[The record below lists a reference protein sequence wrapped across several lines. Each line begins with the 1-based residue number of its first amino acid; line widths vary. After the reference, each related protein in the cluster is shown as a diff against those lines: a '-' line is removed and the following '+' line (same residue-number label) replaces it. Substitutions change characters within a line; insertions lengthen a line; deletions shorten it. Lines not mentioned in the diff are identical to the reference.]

1 MLIEGS
7 KWFAPNHA
15 EIGGALKDMFENY
28 KKYVDGGKRQA
39 YYSKTN
45 FSFDKMTELLGEL
58 LDKNV
63 PEIPTQ
69 VELTLPKLELPKLE
83 KLNG

>member
-1 MLIEGS
+1 
-7 KWFAPNHA
+7 
-15 EIGGALKDMFENY
+15 
-28 KKYVDGGKRQA
+28 
-39 YYSKTN
+39 
-45 FSFDKMTELLGEL
+45 MTELLGEL